1 MVPVEPSNLLQA
13 SINSFRGI
21 VCLLRERSAQRELL
35 LLIGFLIAH
44 GYYPSIYLEI
54 VILLVGIMLA
64 LEAINTAIEKLSD
77 IIEPNFSPAIKE
89 IKDLGSSSI
98 MIILFLISVIILKML
113 WY

>member
-1 MVPVEPSNLLQA
+1 
-13 SINSFRGI
+13 
-21 VCLLRERSAQRELL
+21 
-35 LLIGFLIAH
+35 
-44 GYYPSIYLEI
+44 
-54 VILLVGIMLA
+54 MLA

-113 WY
+113 